1 MKLKRPGE
9 GATHKT
15 LIERL
20 RHLDDR
26 KSWEQFYGT
35 YSPMIFEFAFKGGLC
50 EWEAEEVVQET
61 IITVYKN
68 MEQSTYYSGR
78 GSFKAWLFSIVRC
91 RMVDQIRKRPPD
103 CCARPENYR
112 RPSNKP
118 TATVDGVIDPNG
130 LDKAWEDQ
138 WQETAMEKAV
148 AHVKKRVNAK
158 QFQIFDLHVLQAWP
172 LKRVTSA
179 LSCSITQ
186 VYLAKHRVGKVLKS
200 ELERLEKQGLAESED
215 FTPTVK

>member
-1 MKLKRPGE
+1 MKLKRPDQA
-9 GATHKT
+9 ATRKT

-20 RHLDDR
+20 RHVEDR
-26 KSWEQFYGT
+26 NSWEQFYET
-35 YSPMIFEFAFKGGLC
+35 YSPMIFEFAFKGGLR

-61 IITVYKN
+61 VITVYKN
-68 MEQSTYYSGR
+68 MQQSTYYSGR

-91 RMVDQIRKRPPD
+91 RIVDQIRKRPPD

-112 RPSNKP
+112 RPSNVA

-130 LDKAWEDQ
+130 LDQAWEDQ
-138 WQETAMEKAV
+138 WQETAMQKAM

-172 LKRVTSA
+172 MKRVTSA

-186 VYLAKHRVGKVLKS
+186 VYLAKHRVGKVLKK
-200 ELERLEKQGLAESED
+200 EMLRLEEEG
-215 FTPTVK
+215 TR